1 MGKVYWKDRVE
12 GFSVEVGGESSNN
25 SKRQLRNIVGSRK
38 IGLEEFEVVSVSHWE
53 EEWEGKTWKLIY
65 RGEEPLRIRTLI
77 WHLELPIDGR
87 EWEVL
92 APGYRPG
99 MLEGYDLHRK
109 IADFRKNDLLTL
121 EENLAPAELP
131 GIVGIYNPKKEQA
144 FLAWNKNDNFYSE
157 ITLFAKKENRILR
170 DETFYCPCIL
180 QPGDELDFGTFYIG
194 EIKGTRTEAVR
205 KVSRSLW
212 EAEAGEEEIEES
224 KVEGLKAG
232 KGEVGKS
239 EVGGLEVERPE
250 VRKEEADKTGGRKR
264 EELRIREVTL
274 GAKQLRT
281 PYPEY
286 DDLFRKLPEI
296 KAQGYNALMLAP
308 YFPWPGWAVHDLM
321 DGDITYHSLEGLK
334 ELSSRLHEMGM
345 KLILEIP
352 QRGVGEYDTER
363 VDLPQSPILDRLEL
377 YGYHETG
384 HIRRTYLRAF
394 DFASKAYEKYLTEA
408 LLYYCREAKADGF
421 LLDAQ
426 MWNAHANWQPGEGKR
441 PYESITGGIR
451 MMERVKKALRQEFP
465 EVFFIGQSGGPEAA
479 GYHDYTIA
487 YPLHWAR
494 WGLAP
499 MVDKRETL
507 KCFHNYICENTL
519 SWRDYME
526 WYQEYAAAMPEGTAF
541 ITGPDTGKSTEWM
554 LALGSQFDREIF
566 GKGAHLAM
574 LGAAMFMG
582 HGVQVYEGADTELEE
597 AYGKLLKKRS
607 GYRWDEWEHG
617 KMAYVLG
624 EEGKKTA
631 AVVWI
636 KDGKYLLYCGNL
648 EGKEKTVRVAIPDCE
663 STLTILLQPWQ
674 YVIKEG

>member
-1 MGKVYWKDRVE
+1 MGKIYWKNRTE
-12 GFSVEVGGESSNN
+12 IFSVEVEGKSSNN

-38 IGLEEFEVVSVSHWE
+38 IGLEEFEVVSVSHLA

-65 RGEEPLRIRTLI
+65 RGKEPLRMRTLI
-77 WHLELPIDGR
+77 WHLELPI
-87 EWEVL
+87 EVKEYEVL

-109 IADFRKNDLLTL
+109 IADFGKNDLLTL
-121 EENLAPAELP
+121 EEYLTPAELP
-131 GIVGIYNPKKEQA
+131 GIVGVYNPKKERA

-157 ITLFAKKENRILR
+157 ITLFAKKGNRILR

-180 QPGDELDFGTFYIG
+180 QPGDELDFGMFYIG
-194 EIKGTRTEAVR
+194 EIRGTRTEAVR
-205 KVSRSLW
+205 KVSRLLW
-212 EAEAGEEEIEES
+212 
-224 KVEGLKAG
+224 KAG
-232 KGEVGKS
+232 AGTG
-239 EVGGLEVERPE
+239 
-250 VRKEEADKTGGRKR
+250 EADKTGERKR

-296 KAQGYNALMLAP
+296 KTQGYNALMLSP

-321 DGDITYHSLEGLK
+321 DGDITFHSLEGLK

-352 QRGVGEYDTER
+352 QRGVSEYDTER
-363 VDLPQSPILDRLEL
+363 VDLPPSPILDRLEL

-394 DFASKAYEKYLTEA
+394 DFSSEDYEKYLVKA

-426 MWNAHANWQPGEGKR
+426 MWNAHANWKPGEGKR
-441 PYESITGGIR
+441 PYESITAGIR
-451 MMERVKKALRQEFP
+451 MMERVKEALGQEFP

-499 MVDKRETL
+499 LVDKRETL
-507 KCFHNYICENTL
+507 KCFHNYVCENTL
-519 SWRDYME
+519 SWQDYME

-566 GKGAHLAM
+566 GKDVHLVM

-597 AYGKLLKKRS
+597 AYRELLEKRS

-636 KDGKYLLYCGNL
+636 KDEKYLLYCGNL
-648 EGKEKTVRVAIPDCE
+648 EGKEKTVQIVIPACKRTE
-663 STLTILLQPWQ
+663 TIQLQPWQ